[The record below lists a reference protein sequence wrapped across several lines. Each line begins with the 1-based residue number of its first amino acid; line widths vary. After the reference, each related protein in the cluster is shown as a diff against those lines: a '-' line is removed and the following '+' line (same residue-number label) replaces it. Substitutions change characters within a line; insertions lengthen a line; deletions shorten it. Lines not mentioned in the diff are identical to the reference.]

1 MADLFRVG
9 LTGLRAAQ
17 TNLSVTGH
25 NISNVNTP
33 GYSRQTTVQAAN
45 PAGSTGAG
53 FIGKGASIVDIQRIS
68 NQFLTNQLWSSTN
81 RNSDVQAFQSQIE
94 ELNNLLAGEAT
105 GITPGLQKVFDALQT
120 AVEDP
125 ANLPARQLLLSEA
138 ESLAARF
145 NTVQQSLTTQ
155 NNFIGRQ
162 MGTITDQVNRLAS
175 SVAGYNDSIAK
186 SVANGGQ
193 PNDLL
198 DARDEAIRKLN
209 ELVGVTVVPQDDN
222 TLNLFIGTGQPLVV
236 GIDASSMRTVP
247 GRSDPSRVDI
257 QLVSGGSAQDV
268 TGLVSGGELGGLLRY
283 RTEVLDAA
291 LNSVGRLALSVADEI
306 NSQLSQGLDLNGN
319 AGAPLF
325 GDINSEGNVQLRS
338 RALPGNTNQ
347 DAQLR
352 VTIDDTSKLTTSDYE
367 LSFISNTEFTVRRV
381 SDGSISGPFELDP
394 LDPPVVDGFSVELDA
409 GSVAD
414 GDRFLLTPTR
424 FGSGGI
430 NVQMQR
436 PEELAFAAPAKIDA
450 SLDNRGTAQVSQP
463 DVTGIPDGADVTAL
477 SGFLGKDAE
486 GNPLVNLVFSGG
498 NLTLLDNNGDPII
511 DGAGNVQEFAI
522 QPGQRKQ
529 LDLEVA
535 GFSFRMEI
543 SGRPLDGDS
552 FALQFN
558 EGVADNRNALKISD
572 LQTRAV
578 LGKSEEGDRGFSL
591 LDSYGDLVQR
601 VGTVTSQTRTDAES
615 TGAILK
621 QATNNR
627 DSVSAVNLDEEATN
641 LIKFEQYYNASAQVI
656 KIARSVFDTLI
667 NSIR

>member
-1 MADLFRVG
+1 MADLFSVG

-68 NQFLTNQLWSSTN
+68 NQFLTNQLWSSTS
-81 RNSDVQAFQSQIE
+81 RDSEVKSFQSQIE

-105 GITPGLQKVFDALQT
+105 GIAPGLQKVFDALQT

-138 ESLAARF
+138 EGLAARF
-145 NTVQQSLTTQ
+145 NTVQQSLATQ
-155 NNFIGRQ
+155 NNFIGKQ

-175 SVAGYNDSIAK
+175 SVANYNDAIGKA
-186 SVANGGQ
+186 VANGGQ

-198 DARDEAIRKLN
+198 DKRDEAIRKLN
-209 ELVGVTVVPQDDN
+209 ELVGVTVVPQDQN

-236 GIDASSMRTVP
+236 GNDASSLRVVP
-247 GRSDPSRVDI
+247 GRSDPSRVDV
-257 QLVSGGSAQDV
+257 QLVSGGASQDV
-268 TGLVSGGELGGLLRY
+268 TGLISGGELGGLIRY
-283 RTEVLDAA
+283 RTEVLDTA

-306 NSQLSQGLDLNGN
+306 NSQLGQGLDLNGR

-325 GDINSEGNVQLRS
+325 GDINSEANVQLRS
-338 RALPGNTNQ
+338 RALPGNQ
-347 DAQLR
+347 DDNAQLN
-352 VTIDDTSKLTTSDYE
+352 VFIEDTSQLTTSDYE
-367 LSFISNTEFTVRRV
+367 LTFSSATDFTVRRV
-381 SDGSISGPFELDP
+381 SDGVVSGPFTLDP
-394 LDPPVVDGFSVELDA
+394 ANPPVIDGFSVDLDS
-409 GSVAD
+409 GSLAN

-450 SLDNRGTAQVSQP
+450 SLDNRGTGKVSQP
-463 DVTGIPDGADVTAL
+463 DVTVIPPGQTVEDIAGALAGGVNIVFDG
-477 SGFLGKDAE
+477 S
-486 GNPLVNLVFSGG
+486 
-498 NLTLLDNNGDPII
+498 NLTLQDD
-511 DGAGNVQEFAI
+511 AGNPVPASAI
-522 QPGQRKQ
+522 TVTPGPFTPGQRQ
-529 LDLEVA
+529 RVEVEVD
-535 GFSFRMEI
+535 GFTFAMEI
-543 SGRPLDGDS
+543 SGSPLAGDS
-552 FALQFN
+552 FALQYN
-558 EGVADNRNALKISD
+558 EGVADNRNALKISA
-572 LQTRAV
+572 LQTEAV
-578 LGKSEEGDRGFSL
+578 LGQGNGDRGFSL
-591 LDSYGDLVQR
+591 LDGYGDLVQR
-601 VGTVTSQTRTDAES
+601 VGTKTAQTRTDAES

-656 KIARSVFDTLI
+656 QIARSVFDTLI

>member
-9 LTGLRAAQ
+9 LTGLRTAQ

-33 GYSRQTTVQAAN
+33 GYSRQTASQAPN
-45 PAGSTGAG
+45 PAAQTGAG
-53 FIGKGASIVDIQRIS
+53 FIGKGAAIVDIQRVS

-81 RNSDVQAFQSQIE
+81 RDSEVRTFQSQIE

-138 ESLAARF
+138 EGLAARF
-145 NTVQQSLTTQ
+145 NTVQETLTTQ
-155 NNFIGRQ
+155 NNFIGKQ

-175 SVAGYNDSIAK
+175 SVARYNDSIGK
-186 SVANGGQ
+186 SVASGGQ

-198 DARDEAIRKLN
+198 DSRDEAIRKLN
-209 ELVGVTVVPQDDN
+209 ELIGVTVVAQDDN

-236 GIDASSMRTVP
+236 GNDASSLRTVP

-268 TGLVSGGELGGLLRY
+268 TGLISGGELGGLVRY
-283 RTEVLDAA
+283 RTEVLDNA
-291 LNSVGRLALSVADEI
+291 LNSVGRLAISVADQI
-306 NSQLSQGLDLNGN
+306 NSQLAEGLDLNGN

-325 GDINSEGNVQLRS
+325 GDINSDANVQLRS
-338 RALPGNTNQ
+338 RALSGNQ
-347 DAQLR
+347 DDNAQLNVR
-352 VTIDDTSKLTTSDYE
+352 IDNSAALNASDYE
-367 LSFISNTEFTVRRV
+367 LTFSSNESFTVRRV
-381 SDGSISGPFELDP
+381 SDGSVSGPFDITTT
-394 LDPPVVDGFSVELDA
+394 PVIDGFSVDLNNGTLA
-409 GSVAD
+409 A

-424 FGSGGI
+424 FGSAGI

-436 PEELAFAAPAKIDA
+436 PEELAFTAPAKIDA
-450 SLDNRGTAQVSQP
+450 SLDNRGTGTVRQP
-463 DVTGIPDGADVTAL
+463 DVTGLPLGSNVEAIAGALAGGVNVVFDGT
-477 SGFLGKDAE
+477 
-486 GNPLVNLVFSGG
+486 
-498 NLTLLDNNGDPII
+498 NLTLQDDSGAVIDPANGTISVIP
-511 DGAGNVQEFAI
+511 GPAYN
-522 QPGQRKQ
+522 PGQRQ
-529 LDLEVA
+529 TLEIEVN
-535 GFSFRMEI
+535 GFTFATQI
-543 SGRPLDGDS
+543 SGTPLTNDS

-558 EGVADNRNALKISD
+558 DGVADNRNALKISE

-578 LGKSEEGDRGFSL
+578 LGQGNGDRGFSL
-591 LDSYGDLVQR
+591 LDGYGDLVQR

-615 TGAILK
+615 SGAILK

-656 KIARSVFDTLI
+656 QIARSVFDTLI